1 MTGASDRECFRAA
14 AQSFVAAVSAV
25 SLRAADHLGADVW
38 GKPGLGV
45 WNVRDLVGHASRSLT
60 TIEAYLAQPV
70 DEIVIRS
77 PLDYLRA
84 MRSSTMDPSAVAD
97 RGREAGAALGEDPA
111 TAVRALADRVL
122 ELVDATPDDA
132 PLPTAF
138 GGATLSA
145 YLPTRT
151 FELAVHTL
159 DLVAAVGLD
168 PPARLAAPVAASLAL
183 AAGAAGEGD
192 DAGLVLLALTGRRG
206 LPPGFSIV

>member
-1 MTGASDRECFRAA
+1 MNAGRDRECFAA
-14 AQSFVAAVSAV
+14 AAEGFVTAVDAV
-25 SLRAADHLGADVW
+25 GDGDWERPA
-38 GKPGLGV
+38 LGV
-45 WNVRDLVGHASRSLT
+45 WTVRDLVGHASRSLT
-60 TIEAYLAQPV
+60 TIEAYLPIPV

-84 MRSSTMDPSAVAD
+84 LRGLSMDTEAIAD
-97 RGREAGAALGEDPA
+97 RGRKAGTALGDDPA
-111 TAVRALADRVL
+111 ASVRALAERVMA
-122 ELVDATPDDA
+122 LVAATPDDA
-132 PLPTAF
+132 PLPTIF
-138 GGATLSA
+138 GGATLAA

-168 PPARLAAPVAASLAL
+168 PPAVLAAPVAASLAL

-192 DAGLVLLALTGRRG
+192 DAALVLLALTGRRG

>member
-1 MTGASDRECFRAA
+1 MTGGGDRECFRAA
-14 AQSFVAAVSAV
+14 AQGFVAAVSAV
-25 SLRAADHLGADVW
+25 AARGGDLW
-38 GKPGLGV
+38 GKPALGV
-45 WNVRDLVGHASRSLT
+45 WTVRDLVGHASRSLT
-60 TIEAYLAQPV
+60 TVEAYLAQSV

-84 MRSSTMDPSAVAD
+84 LRGSSLDATAVAE
-97 RGREAGAALGEDPA
+97 RGREAGAALGEDPTA
-111 TAVRALADRVL
+111 AVRTLAARVL
-122 ELVDATPDDA
+122 ALVDATPDDA

-138 GGATLSA
+138 GGATLAA

-159 DLVAAVGLD
+159 DLVAAVELD
-168 PPARLAAPVAASLAL
+168 PPAGLAAPVAASLAL
-183 AAGAAGEGD
+183 AAGAAGEGN